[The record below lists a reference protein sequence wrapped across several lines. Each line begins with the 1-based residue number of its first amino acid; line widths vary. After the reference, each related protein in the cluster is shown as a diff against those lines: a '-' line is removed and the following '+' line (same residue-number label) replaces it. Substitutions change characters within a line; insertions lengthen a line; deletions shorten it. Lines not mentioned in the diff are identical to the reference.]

1 MNGHRLNLL
10 RPVLRLPKD
19 LQLLFWSFFLWSF
32 GYGLYNFVW
41 PLFLEGLNADPSQ
54 VGLVFS
60 IGFVALAAC
69 MIPGGIL
76 ANKYDLKVLLI
87 IGWVMSLPPMIMYYY
102 ARTWTD
108 VIPGIVLLQLSGF
121 NVPAFNAYIAGASER
136 QKTGSSFGIVW
147 ASAPFGAVL
156 SPAVGGALLAWIS
169 IRQIFLLSLAFF
181 IVSTIVLFGMRTQPP
196 EARDRGLPKLEVPR
210 TKPEIMLLVFLAGA
224 AVAFSIA
231 APFLPLFFHDILSL
245 SPGAILGLG
254 SIQALGQTAFAIF
267 LGRRADLRSRGQT
280 MALGLIL
287 AAVGLVGIIATRN
300 VLLAIPLIFFFGSA
314 RASSYIAYSVLAT
327 TRSGQSR
334 AGQYGFYL
342 TLEALGF
349 VAGSYLGGI
358 LYSVSAVS
366 GFVTAIGLWLVLA
379 LVAGVTSFKVKEP
392 LNTVLPDETLGH

>member
-1 MNGHRLNLL
+1 
-10 RPVLRLPKD
+10 LPKD

-32 GYGLYNFVW
+32 GYGLYNYVW
-41 PLFLEGLNADPSQ
+41 PVYLEGLNADPSQ

-76 ANKYDLKVLLI
+76 ANKYDLKALLI
-87 IGWVMSLPPMIMYYY
+87 IGWILSLPPMIMYYY

-108 VIPGIVLLQLSGF
+108 AIPGIILLQLSGF

-136 QKTGSSFGIVW
+136 QRTGSSFGVVW

-156 SPAVGGALLAWIS
+156 SPAVGGALLDWIS
-169 IRQIFLLSLAFF
+169 IREIFLLSLAFF
-181 IVSTIVLFGMRTQPP
+181 IVSTFVLFWMRTQPP
-196 EARDRGLPKLEVPR
+196 EARNQGPPRLEVPR
-210 TKPEIMLLVFLAGA
+210 TKPEFTLLVFLAGA
-224 AVAFSIA
+224 AVAFSIT

-245 SPGAILGLG
+245 SPSAILGLG

-287 AAVGLVGIIATRN
+287 AAVGLAGIIATRN
-300 VLLAIPLIFFFGSA
+300 VLFAIPLIFFVGSA
-314 RASSYIAYSVLAT
+314 RASSYIAYSILAN

-334 AGQYGFYL
+334 AGQYGFFL

-349 VAGSYLGGI
+349 VVGSYLGGV
-358 LYSVSAVS
+358 LYSISSVS

-379 LVAGVTSFKVKEP
+379 AVAGVTSFRIKE
-392 LNTVLPDETLGH
+392 TPDIDLRDGADPGAS